1 MVLEIAVFTA
11 RPGHAEQ
18 FAEAYREA
26 GAIISAAPG
35 CRSARMLR
43 GVEHLDRFTLLVDW
57 ETIEAHMEGFRGSE
71 QFGAWRTLLEPHF
84 DAVEMHHVAE
94 L

>member
-1 MVLEIAVFTA
+1 
-11 RPGHAEQ
+11 
-18 FAEAYREA
+18 
-26 GAIISAAPG
+26 
-35 CRSARMLR
+35 MLR